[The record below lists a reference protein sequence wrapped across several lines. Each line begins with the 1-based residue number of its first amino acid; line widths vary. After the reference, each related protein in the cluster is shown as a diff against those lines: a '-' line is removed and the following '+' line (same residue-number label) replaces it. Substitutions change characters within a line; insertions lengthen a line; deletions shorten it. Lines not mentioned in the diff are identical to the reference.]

1 MHCRKAKSEQISC
14 VSCVESVQC
23 GTEEGSELNRTIV
36 FVFFLHTF
44 QIAFYITTGHLYW
57 FTTLFC
63 TFSDFFFA
71 LQFSDFSF
79 SLLPF
84 FFFFVAFTWKA
95 SGMKKAKKKK
105 ISWWWNINRSKKFNY
120 INSLF
125 LDFSVNYFLWFF
137 QFHFSFRINFES
149 WKFVCKITFEKP
161 RRRSGRGQ
169 GKMENIN
176 SKEVLIWYRSVALY
190 MCALRLLCNV
200 KCGTGA
206 IWRWLEGWCGG
217 GERSFSRGGQ
227 MMGFMYVFLFY
238 FGCLHKC
245 EFHRCVRRRVC
256 VCDFP

>member
-1 MHCRKAKSEQISC
+1 MCGECPVWDRRRKRAKSYNC
-14 VSCVESVQC
+14 VCFLFAHFSDR
-23 GTEEGSELNRTIV
+23 LLYHDRT
-36 FVFFLHTF
+36 FVLIYDFILHILRLLLRFTIFRLFLFTSPLFFL
-44 QIAFYITTGHLYW
+44 
-57 FTTLFC
+57 FC
-63 TFSDFFFA
+63 CLHVKS
-71 LQFSDFSF
+71 QRYEES
-79 SLLPF
+79 
-84 FFFFVAFTWKA
+84 
-95 SGMKKAKKKK
+95 KKKK